1 MSEARIRVL
10 TVEDNPAQAALID
23 QILGE
28 STRPTFEPVA
38 AHTLAEA
45 IATLQDRPFDVIL
58 LELALPDGRGAMDT
72 FARVQAAAPELPIV
86 ILTDVDDARL
96 AARAVEAGAQDYLTE
111 DEIDGPA
118 LIRAIRYALERTR
131 VRTAEWNSPMFRLSQ
146 QQFLKAAHI
155 MDLDDN
161 VRQRLLF
168 PQRSLVVS
176 FPFRR
181 DKRDVVETV
190 FGYRVQH
197 VLGMG
202 PTKGGIRYAPD
213 VSLGEVSAL
222 AMWMTWKCALMHLPY
237 GGAKGGVRVDPYY
250 LSRSEK
256 QRLTRRYTSE
266 IFPIIGPDKDIPA
279 PDMGTDPQTMAW
291 LLDTYSHQV
300 GFSTPT
306 VVTGK
311 PVELGGSLGRNEAT
325 GRGVVYC
332 VEEAARHLG
341 MALDG
346 ASAVVQGFGNVGSHA
361 ARFFAQDGVRVLAV
375 SDVSGGIHNPAGLDI
390 PAVEAWAAEH
400 RFLEGYPDADP
411 ISNEEL
417 LEIECDILAPCAL
430 QNQIT
435 RDNAPRVR
443 CRILAEGANGPTTLE
458 ADEILA
464 ANGVF
469 ILPDILANAGG
480 VTVSYFEWV
489 QGTQNFM
496 WALDQINQRLRGMLT
511 DAFSRV
517 VTRAEESRL
526 DMRSAALVE
535 GIARVTG
542 AMLSRG
548 IFP

>member
-1 MSEARIRVL
+1 MTEARIRVL
-10 TVEDNPAQAALID
+10 AIEDNPEQAELIER
-23 QILGE
+23 LLRE
-28 STRPTFEPVA
+28 SNRPTFEVA
-38 AHTLAEA
+38 TAANLAEGL
-45 IATLQDRPFDVIL
+45 ATLQARPFDIVL
-58 LELALPDGRGAMDT
+58 LELQLPDSAESDT
-72 FARVQAAAPELPIV
+72 LARVQACAPELPIV
-86 ILTDVDDARL
+86 VLTDVDDTAV
-96 AARAVEAGAQDYLTE
+96 AIRAVEAGAQDYLIE
-111 DEIDGPA
+111 DDIDGEQ
-118 LIRAIRYALERTR
+118 LVRSIKYALERTR
-131 VRTAEWNSPMFRLSQ
+131 VRTAEWNSPMFRLAQ

-155 MDLDDN
+155 MELDDN

-168 PQRSLVVS
+168 PERTLVVS

-181 DKRDVVETV
+181 DKREVVETV

-197 VLGMG
+197 VLNMG

-213 VSLGEVSAL
+213 VSLGEVTAL
-222 AMWMTWKCALMHLPY
+222 AMWMTWKCSLMNLPY
-237 GGAKGGVRVDPYY
+237 GGAKGGVRVDPFD
-250 LSRSEK
+250 LSRAEH

-279 PDMGTDPQTMAW
+279 PDMGTNDQTMAW

-300 GFSTPT
+300 GYTAPT

-311 PVELGGSLGRNEAT
+311 PVELGGSLGRREAT

-341 MALDG
+341 MELKG
-346 ASAVVQGFGNVGSHA
+346 STAVVQGFGNVGSHA
-361 ARFFAQDGVRVLAV
+361 ARFFAEVGAKVLAV
-375 SDVSGGIHNPAGLDI
+375 SDVSGGIHSPDGLDI
-390 PAVEAWAAEH
+390 DAVEAWVREN

-411 ISNEEL
+411 ISNQEL

-435 RDNAPRVR
+435 AENAGRVR

-458 ADEILA
+458 ADEILVE
-464 ANGVF
+464 NDVF

-496 WALDQINQRLRGMLT
+496 WTLDQINGRLRDQLSN
-511 DAFSRV
+511 AFNRV
-517 VTRAEESRL
+517 VSRAEASRL

-535 GIARVTG
+535 GIARVTS

>member
-1 MSEARIRVL
+1 MSETRVRVL
-10 TVEDNPAQAALID
+10 MVEDDPAQATVIGRILRESQRPVFEVVTAGSLADAL
-23 QILGE
+23 G
-28 STRPTFEPVA
+28 
-38 AHTLAEA
+38 
-45 IATLQDRPFDVIL
+45 TLQARPFDLVL
-58 LELALPDGRGAMDT
+58 LELALPDSPPEHT
-72 FARVQAAAPELPIV
+72 FARVQAAVPELPIV
-86 ILTDVDDARL
+86 ILTDVNDAGL
-96 AARAVEAGAQDYLTE
+96 ATRAVEAGAQDYLTE
-111 DEIDGPA
+111 EELDGPTI
-118 LIRAIRYALERTR
+118 IRSIRYALERTR
-131 VRTAEWNSPMFRLSQ
+131 VRTAEWNSPMFRLAQ
-146 QQFLKAAHI
+146 QQFLKAAHV
-155 MDLDDN
+155 MALDDN

-168 PQRSLVVS
+168 PERSLIVS

-181 DKRDVVETV
+181 DSREVVETV

-197 VLGMG
+197 VLAMG

-222 AMWMTWKCALMHLPY
+222 AMWMTWKCALMNLPY
-237 GGAKGGVRVDPYY
+237 GGAKGGVRVDPYH

-256 QRLTRRYTSE
+256 QRLTRRYTAE
-266 IFPIIGPDKDIPA
+266 IFPIIGPEKDIPA

-291 LLDTYSHQV
+291 LLDTYSQQV
-300 GFSTPT
+300 GYSAPT

-332 VEEAARHLG
+332 AEEAALHLG
-341 MALDG
+341 MRLDQ
-346 ASAVVQGFGNVGSHA
+346 ATAVVQGFGNVGSHA
-361 ARFFAQDGVRVLAV
+361 ARFFAEDGAKVVAV
-375 SDVSGGIHNPAGLDI
+375 SDVSGGIHDPDGLDI
-390 PAVEAWAAEH
+390 PAVEAWVAEH
-400 RFLEGYPDADP
+400 RFLEGYPGADAVT
-411 ISNEEL
+411 NEQV

-435 RDNAPRVR
+435 ARNAERIR

-464 ANGVF
+464 RNGVF

-489 QGTQNFM
+489 QGTQNYM
-496 WALDQINQRLRGMLT
+496 WPLDEINQRLRHALT
-511 DAFSRV
+511 DAFRRV
-517 VTRAEESRL
+517 VARAGESHL

-535 GIARVTG
+535 GIARVTR